1 MKTLLIHKE
10 QKVLVNYFKTA
21 IGAAKRQPLIY
32 SINLFSLTVGLVAV
46 FFMALYINYEFSYD
60 QQWQDSEHVYRVEL
74 HNNQQGTHSAFVNA
88 LLAKSFE
95 SISNVESVQKL
106 APMDYW
112 FWFEQQVSINN
123 KSFKLTKTIAATQN
137 ITDIFSLTML
147 HGELSTALKE
157 PNSIVLSKSE
167 AIRLFG
173 EVNVIGKRLQ
183 RDADTLMVTAIFAD
197 LDQNTHLDFRS
208 IVPLSERYLGY
219 IREYHDDSFVYL
231 KLNASAQINV
241 IEQSLSQL
249 INQRKLATD
258 PQLTVKL
265 NHISNIHLQGV
276 GPEEMKAGGAIESV
290 LICIAVCVVLLL
302 VLVVN
307 FINMSVAVLSKR
319 GREIGIKK
327 ALGVTWGQLFS
338 QFSVESF
345 LLVAFA
351 ILLSVGVCEQLLPW
365 FSDFVGRPL
374 SISQA
379 WWKIAIIAFFTLFF
393 GMLLTAYSVFI
404 IAKKPTTYLLSGSMS
419 SGRKASKFKSTLIIL
434 QTSCAIVLII
444 GAVNLN
450 KQLDFL
456 QNLPVGYD
464 SQNRLYIP
472 NIDRPSFEP
481 QSSLLARINALT
493 DVDSATFVDSD
504 LTKEIPI
511 SMPISWVN
519 KRNNEA
525 SVHFAG
531 VGYQAAQ
538 VLGLSLIAGRDFSAE
553 FGGDWYHK
561 VTKVEADK
569 SYAASVIVT
578 RSLVAQMGIESA
590 ELAIGHSF
598 TSVDSGRL
606 TTFTIIGVV
615 NNVKIGNVRQSAKPL
630 FFACGLSWMG
640 KVAIQTRLK
649 PAASHAVKAEINQL
663 ITNKLAIAELS
674 IENLA
679 DNYGAIYQQEQFL
692 GRVINLFTGLSIL
705 LSCMGVFALAAY
717 GVRARQKETS
727 IRKVLGASRL
737 GLINL
742 FAREYLYLVLV
753 STVIALPIA
762 YLFVSDWLANFNE
775 RVDQALWVYL
785 IAAMSV
791 AAITWLTVA
800 SLAFKAAS
808 TRPSLVLRDE

>member
-1 MKTLLIHKE
+1 M
-10 QKVLVNYFKTA
+10 LVNYFKTA

-32 SINLFSLTVGLVAV
+32 SLNLFSLSVGLVAV

-95 SISNVESVQKL
+95 SISNIESVQKL

-137 ITDIFSLTML
+137 ITDIFSFTML
-147 HGELSTALKE
+147 HGELSTALRK

-173 EVNVIGKRLQ
+173 ESNVVGKRLQ
-183 RDADTLMVTAIFAD
+183 RDADTLIVTAVFAD
-197 LDQNTHLDFRS
+197 LAQNTHLDFRS

-219 IREYHDDSFVYL
+219 IREYHDDSFVYV

-241 IEQSLSQL
+241 IEQALSQL
-249 INQRKLATD
+249 MNQRKLAKE

-265 NHISNIHLQGV
+265 NHISNIHLQGA
-276 GPEEMKAGGAIESV
+276 GTEEMKAGGAIESV

-302 VLVVN
+302 VLAIN
-307 FINMSVAVLSKR
+307 FINMSAAALSKR

-327 ALGVTWGQLFS
+327 ALGVTWGQLLG

-345 LLVAFA
+345 LLVAFT

-365 FSDFVGRPL
+365 FSDLVGRPL

-379 WWKIAIIAFFTLFF
+379 WWQIAIIAFFTLFF

-404 IAKKPTTYLLSGSMS
+404 VAKKPITYLLSGSMS

-472 NIDRPSFEP
+472 NIDRSAFEP
-481 QSSLLARINALT
+481 QSSLLARINTLP

-504 LTKEIPI
+504 LTKEMPI

-525 SVHFAG
+525 SVHFSG

-606 TTFTIIGVV
+606 NTFTIIGVV
-615 NNVKIGNVRQSAKPL
+615 NNVKIGNVRQSTKPL

-649 PAASHAVKAEINQL
+649 PAASYAVKAEINQL
-663 ITNKLAIAELS
+663 ITKKLAMAELA

-705 LSCMGVFALAAY
+705 LSCIGVFALAAY
-717 GVRARQKETS
+717 GVRSRQKETS

-753 STVIALPIA
+753 STVVALPIA
-762 YLFVSDWLANFNE
+762 YLFVTDWLANFNE
-775 RVDQALWVYL
+775 RVDQSLWVYL
-785 IAAMSV
+785 IAALSV

-808 TRPSLVLRDE
+808 TRPSLILRDE